1 MRQWRRTLDTIFI
14 TQVMSLIGF
23 SCVFPFFPLYIQTLG
38 ISGPAVVL
46 WAGVLTFVGSATLAV
61 ASPIWGA
68 LADRYGR
75 KPMLVRAMGGA
86 ALVTAL
92 LIVAPNIWVVLFLR
106 FLQGIL
112 TGTVAPARALVAAIT
127 PRDQLAYGMGLM
139 EASIFA
145 GNAAGPL
152 IGGVLSDQIGFHR
165 TFCFGAL
172 LLLASALI
180 VLFRVEEH
188 FTPPPRDRTR
198 VRPGILAGLRELAG
212 LPGLALL
219 ALILLGA
226 NFGNAV
232 ATPVLPLLVPALPG
246 VPSIG
251 GVPQVTSTVGA
262 ILAVAGFCATFA
274 AARTRWFTDRFG
286 YRRVLVGALVGAAL
300 FSLPVAVV
308 GSVWEL
314 LALRSLAGI
323 CLGISLPAVSALVS
337 LSTPEERRGAIFGVL
352 SSAELGGFALGPLLG
367 GALAAQIGARAG
379 AEVGLR
385 AVFALTAAILG
396 AIAALVALRVR
407 IPEQTPPA
415 RPAAQSAD

>member
-1 MRQWRRTLDTIFI
+1 MRQWRRTLNTIFV
-14 TQVMSLIGF
+14 TQIMTLIGF

-38 ISGPAVVL
+38 ISGSAVVL
-46 WAGVLTFVGSATLAV
+46 WAGVTTFVGSATLAV
-61 ASPIWGA
+61 ASPIWGS

-92 LIVAPNIWVVLFLR
+92 LIVAPNIWVVLLLR
-106 FLQGIL
+106 FLQGVL
-112 TGTVAPARALVAAIT
+112 TGTVAPARALVAGIT

-152 IGGVLSDQIGFHR
+152 IGGVLSDHIGFHR
-165 TFCFGAL
+165 TFGFGAIL
-172 LLLASALI
+172 LLSSALI
-180 VLFRVEEH
+180 VFFRVEEN
-188 FTPPPRDRTR
+188 FTPPPRDLTR
-198 VRPGILAGLRELAG
+198 ARPGILMGLRELAG

-219 ALILLGA
+219 ALTLLGA

-232 ATPVLPLLVPALPG
+232 ATPVLPLLVPELRG

-251 GVPQVTSTVGA
+251 GVPQATSTIGA
-262 ILAVAGFCATFA
+262 LLAVAGFCATFA

-286 YRRVLVGALVGAAL
+286 YRRVLIGALIGAGI
-300 FSLPVAVV
+300 FSLPIAFV
-308 GSVWEL
+308 GTVWEL
-314 LALRSLAGI
+314 LILRCLAGV

-337 LSTPEERRGAIFGVL
+337 LSTPEERRGAIFGAMA
-352 SSAELGGFALGPLLG
+352 SAELGGFALGPLLG
-367 GALAAQIGARAG
+367 GALAAQIGERAG
-379 AEVGLR
+379 ADVGLR
-385 AVFALTAAILG
+385 AVFVLTAVILC
-396 AIAALVALRVR
+396 AIAVLVALRVR

-415 RPAAQSAD
+415 RRAAQIAN